1 MANGFTH
8 IRLASVASTN
18 AEMKSQASQL
28 ATNAVISAV
37 EQTAG
42 RGQRGNTWEASPEEN
57 VTMSMLLRP
66 RYFKAS
72 EQFYISQIVAVA
84 VADAVRG
91 LLLRASCQDVG
102 DVGVKWPNDVYVGD
116 RKICGILIENS
127 LSGHGIQHSI
137 AGIGVNVN
145 QREFL
150 SDAPNPVSLYQLT
163 GMCWD
168 VEEVI
173 ELITDGIVRLM
184 DLYDR
189 EGADMGQ
196 LQREYG
202 GILWRR
208 EGFHPYIDNIAGEAI
223 SAAID
228 RVAPDG
234 MLTLRLADG
243 SRLTYAFKEVAAV
256 I

>member
-28 ATNAVISAV
+28 ATHTVISAV

-42 RGQRGNTWEASPEEN
+42 RGQRGNTWEASPDEN

-66 RYFKAS
+66 CRFEAS

-84 VADAVRG
+84 VAYAVRG
-91 LLLRASCQDVG
+91 LLRRAGSQAVG

-150 SDAPNPVSLYQLT
+150 SDAPNPVSLYQLS

-173 ELITDGIVRLM
+173 ELIADGIVRLM

-223 SAAID
+223 SASID

-243 SRLTYAFKEVAAV
+243 SRRTYAFKEVTAIV
-256 I
+256 

>member
-8 IRLASVASTN
+8 IRLALVASTN

-28 ATNAVISAV
+28 LTHTVISAV

-42 RGQRGNTWEASPEEN
+42 RGQRGNAWEASPGEN

-72 EQFYISQIVAVA
+72 EQFYISQIVAFA
-84 VADAVRG
+84 VADTIRG

-127 LSGHGIQHSI
+127 LSGHGVQHSI

-173 ELITDGIVRLM
+173 ELIADGIVRLM

-189 EGADMGQ
+189 EGADMEQ

-228 RVAPDG
+228 GVAPDG

-243 SRLTYAFKEVAAV
+243 SRRTYAFKEVTAIV
-256 I
+256 